1 MNFGQSFRLALKS
14 LMTSKMRALLTML
27 GIIIGVGAVIVIT
40 SLGNGMQNMMN
51 EQFEKLGANLVQ
63 VQLFMYGG
71 DSRSVDPD
79 DMYELVDKYP
89 QYISGVTPYV
99 SAQLAVR
106 QGSEDFERTSIYG
119 VGETFLNERGA
130 TMSGQNLGKGRFI
143 SYIDAAR
150 YQNVC
155 VIGAYLEEEAF
166 QGDALG
172 KQLSIGGEHFT
183 VIGVLEK
190 NSDMSEGSGDD
201 IIYLPYTTALRL
213 SGSAD
218 ASMYMFTSTSKDTAA
233 TAKGIIEN
241 RLYKTFQSSDYYF
254 VMTSAE
260 MMDAM
265 NAMMGT
271 MMAVLVAIAAISL
284 LVGGIGIMNIMLVS
298 VTERTREIGIR
309 KSLGA
314 KRKDIRGQFII
325 EAGTTSAIGGVLG
338 ILVGIG
344 LASLAGSLIGGMMTS
359 SMGGGST
366 FSAVPNLSSVAVAFG
381 VSVGIGILFGY
392 LPAKKAA
399 ALNPIDALRYENQ
412 TILLRPAGGSAAAGP
427 DGPAGRSGCRVHS
440 LHRGGHPGHQRPGH
454 HGGR

>member
-79 DMYELVDKYP
+79 DMYELLDKYP

-399 ALNPIDALRYENQ
+399 ALNPIDALRYE
-412 TILLRPAGGSAAAGP
+412 
-427 DGPAGRSGCRVHS
+427 
-440 LHRGGHPGHQRPGH
+440 
-454 HGGR
+454 

>member
-284 LVGGIGIMNIMLVS
+284 LVGGIGIMNIMLVT

-399 ALNPIDALRYENQ
+399 ALNPIDALRYE
-412 TILLRPAGGSAAAGP
+412 
-427 DGPAGRSGCRVHS
+427 
-440 LHRGGHPGHQRPGH
+440 
-454 HGGR
+454 

>member
-218 ASMYMFTSTSKDTAA
+218 ASIYMFTSTSKDTAA

-344 LASLAGSLIGGMMTS
+344 LASLAGSLI
-359 SMGGGST
+359 MGGGST

-399 ALNPIDALRYENQ
+399 ALNPIDALRYE
-412 TILLRPAGGSAAAGP
+412 
-427 DGPAGRSGCRVHS
+427 
-440 LHRGGHPGHQRPGH
+440 
-454 HGGR
+454 

>member
-27 GIIIGVGAVIVIT
+27 GIIIGGGAVIVIT

-218 ASMYMFTSTSKDTAA
+218 ASIYMFTSTSKDTAA

-399 ALNPIDALRYENQ
+399 ALNPIDALRYE
-412 TILLRPAGGSAAAGP
+412 
-427 DGPAGRSGCRVHS
+427 
-440 LHRGGHPGHQRPGH
+440 
-454 HGGR
+454 

>member
-284 LVGGIGIMNIMLVS
+284 LVGGIGIMNIMLDS

-314 KRKDIRGQFII
+314 QRKDIRGQFII

-399 ALNPIDALRYENQ
+399 ALNPIDALRYE
-412 TILLRPAGGSAAAGP
+412 
-427 DGPAGRSGCRVHS
+427 
-440 LHRGGHPGHQRPGH
+440 
-454 HGGR
+454 

>member
-218 ASMYMFTSTSKDTAA
+218 ASIYMFTSTSKDTAA

-366 FSAVPNLSSVAVAFG
+366 FSGVPNLSSVAVAFG

-399 ALNPIDALRYENQ
+399 ALNPIDALRYE
-412 TILLRPAGGSAAAGP
+412 
-427 DGPAGRSGCRVHS
+427 
-440 LHRGGHPGHQRPGH
+440 
-454 HGGR
+454 

>member
-27 GIIIGVGAVIVIT
+27 GITIGVGAVIVIT

-399 ALNPIDALRYENQ
+399 ALNPIDALRYE
-412 TILLRPAGGSAAAGP
+412 
-427 DGPAGRSGCRVHS
+427 
-440 LHRGGHPGHQRPGH
+440 
-454 HGGR
+454 

>member
-155 VIGAYLEEEAF
+155 VIGAYLQEEAF

-399 ALNPIDALRYENQ
+399 ALNPIDALRYE
-412 TILLRPAGGSAAAGP
+412 
-427 DGPAGRSGCRVHS
+427 
-440 LHRGGHPGHQRPGH
+440 
-454 HGGR
+454 